1 MASVKECLLPMVEKF
16 LLADAQKAANGRV
29 PDIPISVQVTSDT
42 LPLSVYR
49 VGYVPFAAAE
59 CEDADG
65 NTIGPCPDILIKK
78 QSAPELVHLPNER
91 IAPFIER
98 DERQLL
104 NASCVATQSIYITV
118 NEQGKIIKIMSK
130 VKPDTNAAEVLGIL

>member
-1 MASVKECLLPMVEKF
+1 METPHILSWLVPSQKRIFHVDLPTPSIKRLTALRNEPISF
-16 LLADAQKAANGRV
+16 ALAYRADAQKAANGRV

-98 DERQLL
+98 DERQLSL
-104 NASCVATQSIYITV
+104 KNNCRINV
-118 NEQGKIIKIMSK
+118 
-130 VKPDTNAAEVLGIL
+130 